1 MADLLTDLREFAHQN
16 SPGTPLPGVRE
27 LSRRYSV
34 GPATVQK
41 AVRVLMQEGLLETHP
56 GVGTFVTRPPA
67 AVEPSTLLWQS
78 SRLNPV
84 PAGFL
89 EQQDIDSFPGR
100 AIPVSTGYL
109 DASLQPTSQL
119 AASAARVA
127 RKPQVWERMIT
138 EGSQSL
144 RDHFA
149 HELADVIHPN
159 HILIVPG
166 GQAALAAL
174 FRALVQPGETVLMES
189 PTYVGVIAVAK
200 ASGAQLLPVPSDDQG
215 LQPEQLD
222 VALQRSGA
230 KLVYCQ
236 PTYRNPG
243 GISLSTARRMQV
255 LEVVRRH
262 QAFLIEDDANRDLTL
277 EGHAPPPLFLEGQ
290 GHVIHIR
297 SLTKSIASGLR
308 VAAVAA
314 QGPVIQRIRAAR
326 TALDLF
332 VPGLMQ
338 EIALDFVT
346 SSQYSRHLSRVRM
359 QLRQRRNTLMTALRK
374 HMPAV
379 RFTVPTGGMNLWVQ
393 LPDGLDE
400 RLFSDRAL
408 QAGVHL
414 LPGSRWFPG
423 EAPGPFFRFSYGA
436 LPEPELVQAVQV
448 LAGVLQEM
456 T

>member
-1 MADLLTDLREFAHQN
+1 MSDLLEDLRQFAQSN
-16 SPGTPLPGVRE
+16 PVGTSLPGVRD
-27 LSRRYSV
+27 LIRRYSV

-41 AVRVLMQEGLLETHP
+41 AVRTLMQEGLLETRP
-56 GVGTFVTRPPA
+56 GAGTFVTRPPA
-67 AVEPSTLLWQS
+67 AVEPAALLWQS
-78 SRLNPV
+78 SRLNPA
-84 PAGFL
+84 PPGFL

-109 DASLQPTSQL
+109 DASLQPTQQL
-119 AASAARVA
+119 ANSAARVV
-127 RKPQVWERMIT
+127 RKPRVWERLTT
-138 EGSQSL
+138 EGLQPL

-166 GQAALAAL
+166 GQAALAAI
-174 FRALVQPGETVLMES
+174 FRALLQPGETVLMES

-200 ASGAQLLPVPSDDQG
+200 ASGAHLIPVPSDEQG
-215 LQPEQLD
+215 LQPEPLD
-222 VALQRSGA
+222 LALQRSGA
-230 KLVYCQ
+230 KLIYAQ

-243 GISLSTARRMQV
+243 GATLSAERRPQI
-255 LEVVRRH
+255 LGILRKH
-262 QAFLIEDDANRDLTL
+262 QAFLIEDDANRDLAL
-277 EGHAPPPLFLEGQ
+277 EGHAPAPLFVDGQ
-290 GHVIHIR
+290 GHVIYIR

-314 QGPVIQRIRAAR
+314 QGPVIQRLRAAR

-346 SSQYSRHLSRVRM
+346 GPHYARHLSRVRS
-359 QLRQRRNTLMTALRK
+359 QLKQRRNTLVTVLRK
-374 HMPAV
+374 HMPEV

-393 LPDGLDE
+393 LPEGKED
-400 RLFSDRAL
+400 RQFSERAL

-414 LPGSRWFPG
+414 LPGARWFPG
-423 EAPGPFFRFSYGA
+423 EAPGAFFRFSYGA

-448 LAGVLQEM
+448 LAQVLGDV
-456 T
+456 